1 VARHISELLH
11 NFVGKQDNWK
21 TVLLQNWE
29 KVIGSLKDKVSIE
42 KIDRNLLVLKVC
54 HPAWAQELFLLSDVL
69 KQKINSLFDKEHI
82 KEIRFISSSF
92 KKNGNGKSRNAN
104 DFYNNVNTKF
114 DTVCLTP
121 AEKKSLSKVTDQ
133 ELKES
138 LEKFYIRC
146 KRGRNSDGKIS
157 KKF

>member
-1 VARHISELLH
+1 VAKHISELLH

-21 TVLLQNWE
+21 TILLQNWDQ
-29 KVIGSLKDKVSIE
+29 VIGSLKDKVTIE
-42 KIDRNLLVLKVC
+42 KIDRNLLVLRVC

-82 KEIRFISSSF
+82 KEIRFISASF
-92 KKNGNGKSRNAN
+92 KKNSPVKSKNGN
-104 DFYNNVNTKF
+104 DFYNNANTKF

-121 AEKKSLSKVTDQ
+121 AEKKSLSNITDH

-146 KRGRNSDGKIS
+146 KRGREKNGKVS